1 MMTEKQTEATP
12 AVGTPQYLLART
24 DLTRAQ
30 KIEKLRQ
37 WELDL
42 RERMVA
48 DDENMPS
55 AEPEP
60 VTLDDVLN
68 ALEALGE
75 GSEFHPVP
83 TTHG

>member
-1 MMTEKQTEATP
+1 MQEKQKDATP

-24 DLTRAQ
+24 DLTREQ

-55 AEPEP
+55 AEPEQ
-60 VTLDDVLN
+60 VSLDEVLK

-75 GSEFHPVP
+75 GLESHPVP

>member
-1 MMTEKQTEATP
+1 MQEDQKDTKP
-12 AVGTPQYLLART
+12 AVGTPQSLLART
-24 DLTRAQ
+24 DLTREQ

-48 DDENMPS
+48 DDENMS
-55 AEPEP
+55 AAESQP
-60 VTLDDVLN
+60 VTLEDVLK
-68 ALEALGE
+68 ALESLGE
-75 GSEFHPVP
+75 GLASHPVP

>member
-1 MMTEKQTEATP
+1 MTEKPTETNP
-12 AVGTPQYLLART
+12 AARTPQQLLART
-24 DLTRAQ
+24 DLTHEQ

-55 AEPEP
+55 AEPEL
-60 VTLDDVLN
+60 VTLDDVLK

-75 GSEFHPVP
+75 GLESHPVP
-83 TTHG
+83 TMHG

>member
-1 MMTEKQTEATP
+1 MQKKQTDATP
-12 AVGTPQYLLART
+12 AVGTPQSLLART
-24 DLTRAQ
+24 DLTREQ

-48 DDENMPS
+48 DDENMSS
-55 AEPEP
+55 AEPAE
-60 VTLDDVLN
+60 VALDDVLK
-68 ALEALGE
+68 ALETLGE
-75 GSEFHPVP
+75 GLESHPVP

>member
-1 MMTEKQTEATP
+1 MQEDRKETQP
-12 AVGTPQYLLART
+12 AAGTPQSLLART
-24 DLTRAQ
+24 DLTREQ

-48 DDENMPS
+48 DDENMTA
-55 AEPEP
+55 AEPQP
-60 VTLDDVLN
+60 VTLEDVLK
-68 ALEALGE
+68 ALEVLGE
-75 GSEFHPVP
+75 GLESHPVP

>member
-1 MMTEKQTEATP
+1 MQKKQTDATP
-12 AVGTPQYLLART
+12 AAGTPQSLLART
-24 DLTRAQ
+24 DLTREQ

-48 DDENMPS
+48 DDENMSS
-55 AEPEP
+55 AEPAE
-60 VTLDDVLN
+60 VALDDVLK
-68 ALEALGE
+68 ALETLGE
-75 GSEFHPVP
+75 GLESHPVP